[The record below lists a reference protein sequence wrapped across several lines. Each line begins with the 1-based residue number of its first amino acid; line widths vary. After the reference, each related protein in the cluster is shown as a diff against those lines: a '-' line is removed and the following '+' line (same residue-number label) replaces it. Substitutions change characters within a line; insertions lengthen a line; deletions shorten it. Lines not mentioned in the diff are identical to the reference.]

1 MEAAEEATV
10 AHAKD
15 KGGEKHQKRTAQKSL
30 KERRAQKKAKRG
42 SGQQQSTVHITT
54 TSQ

>member
-1 MEAAEEATV
+1 M